1 MGCVPNRP
9 KLYNN
14 GMVKRNG
21 RINFEKKIEEVC
33 DCPNCDGK
41 IVVKRSK
48 RGKVFYGCNNYP
60 RCKTALWDEPT
71 GEKCPKC
78 GNLFVFKGK
87 DRTIKCNSCDYTK

>member
-1 MGCVPNRP
+1 MAKKEKNTP
-9 KLYNN
+9 KKT
-14 GMVKRNG
+14 VKSVNVE
-21 RINFEKKIEEVC
+21 EKKIEEVC

-78 GNLFVFKGK
+78 GNLLVFKGK